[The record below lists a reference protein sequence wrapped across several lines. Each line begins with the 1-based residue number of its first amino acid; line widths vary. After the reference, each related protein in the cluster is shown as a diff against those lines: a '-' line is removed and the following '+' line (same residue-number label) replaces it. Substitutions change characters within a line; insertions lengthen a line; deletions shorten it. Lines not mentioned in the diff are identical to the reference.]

1 MQLTDNFILI
11 TGGGTGIGF
20 ALAEEFIRMGN
31 TVIICGR
38 RANKLD
44 EAKKKMPRLHTKVC
58 DITVR
63 SQREELMDW
72 ATKEFPPLNVLINNA
87 GIQREVP
94 FTGGV
99 YKQDEVAK
107 EIETNI
113 TAPIH
118 LSALFI
124 SKLTVQPHSAIINIS
139 SGLAFT
145 PLAIA
150 PVYSAS
156 KAAIHSFSLSLRYQL
171 RNTNTK
177 VFEIIPPI
185 VDTELDMGARERRQ
199 QADRGIKPADFAH
212 QAIDFIKNNVYE
224 AAIGMA
230 VNLYQKREEVFPMLN
245 R

>member
-11 TGGGTGIGF
+11 TGGGTGIGL
-20 ALAEEFIRMGN
+20 AMAEELVRMGN

-38 RANKLD
+38 RANKLE

-58 DITVR
+58 DITIR
-63 SQREELMDW
+63 SEREELMDW
-72 ATKEFPPLNVLINNA
+72 TIKNFPPLNVLINNA

-94 FTGGV
+94 FTSGV
-99 YKQDEVAK
+99 YKHDEVAK

-124 SKLTVQPHSAIINIS
+124 SKLTVQPYSAIINIS

-145 PLAIA
+145 PLAVA

-156 KAAIHSFSLSLRYQL
+156 KAAIHSFSMSLRHQL
-171 RNTNTK
+171 RNTNTR

-199 QADRGIKPADFAH
+199 QADRGIKPAEFAH
-212 QAIDFIKNNVYE
+212 LAIDFIKNDVYE

-230 VNLYQKREEVFPMLN
+230 VNLYQGREEVFPMLN